1 MKQIVITKYG
11 DTDVLKI
18 QERKDPE
25 PLPGEVLIK
34 VKAIG
39 VNFADILARMG
50 LYPDA
55 PKPPCVVG
63 YEVSGIVEAAGPSV
77 ASSIVGKSVLAL
89 TRFNGYSEKVCVPE
103 TNVFTLPGS
112 LDFEMAAAIPVNY
125 LTAYQLIC
133 VMGGLKKGE
142 SVLIHN
148 AGGGV
153 GLAALDISMHLGA
166 TTYGTSSGKKH
177 PFLKERGLNYPID
190 YRNQDFLSTIMD
202 LTEGKGVELILDPI
216 GGKNWKKNYK
226 ALRSTGRLGV
236 FGVSTVTESKMGRP
250 LQFAKLLT
258 QMPWYN
264 PLGLMNANK
273 SVFGVNL
280 GHMWN
285 ERDKLRGWMQDIL
298 NGVEEGWVRPH
309 VDRTFPFEQ
318 VGEGHA
324 YIEARKNIGKV
335 VLATGD

>member
-1 MKQIVITKYG
+1 MRQIAITKYG
-11 DTDVLKI
+11 DKNVLKI
-18 QERKDPE
+18 QESADPV
-25 PLPGEVLIK
+25 PAPDEVLIK
-34 VKAIG
+34 VKAVGI
-39 VNFADILARMG
+39 NFADILARKG

-55 PKPPCVVG
+55 PKAPCVVG
-63 YEVSGIVEAAGPSV
+63 YEVSGIVEAAGENI
-77 ASSIVGKSVLAL
+77 ASSVVGESVLAL
-89 TRFNGYSEKVCVPE
+89 TRFNGYSDRLCVPGK
-103 TNVFTLPGS
+103 NIFTIPES
-112 LDFEMAAAIPVNY
+112 LDFERAAGIPVNY

-142 SVLIHN
+142 SILIHN

-153 GLAALDISMHLGA
+153 GLAALDIALHLEA
-166 TTYGTSSGKKH
+166 NTYGTSSGKKH
-177 PFLKERGLNYPID
+177 SFLKERGLHHPID
-190 YRNQDFLSTIMD
+190 YRNQDFLATVMQ
-202 LTEGKGVELILDPI
+202 LTDGKGVELVIDPI

-236 FGVSTVTESKMGRP
+236 FGVSTVTESKLARPFQFGR
-250 LQFAKLLT
+250 LIA

-298 NGVEEGWVRPH
+298 DGIAEGWVRPH

-318 VGEGHA
+318 AGEAHA

-335 VLATGD
+335 VLVTGG

>member
-1 MKQIVITKYG
+1 MKQIVIVKYG

-18 QERKDPE
+18 QERMDPE
-25 PLPGEVLIK
+25 PLPGEVLIE

-39 VNFADILARMG
+39 VNFADILARKG

-63 YEVSGIVEAAGPSV
+63 YEVSGFVEAVGKGV
-77 ASSIVGKSVLAL
+77 ASSMVGKPVLAL

-103 TNVFTLPGS
+103 TNVFIIPGS
-112 LDFEMAAAIPVNY
+112 LDFERAAAIPVNY

-153 GLAALDISMHLGA
+153 GLAALDISMHLEA
-166 TTYGTSSGKKH
+166 STYGTSSAGKH
-177 PFLKERGLNYPID
+177 LFLKERGLNHPID
-190 YRNQDFLSTIMD
+190 YRNQNFLSTIMH
-202 LTEGKGVELILDPI
+202 LTDGKGVELVIDPI
-216 GGKNWKKNYK
+216 GGKNWKRSYK
-226 ALRSTGRLGV
+226 ALRSTGRLGM
-236 FGVSTVTESKMGRP
+236 FGVSTVTESKMGR
-250 LQFAKLLT
+250 LFQFIKLIA

-264 PLGLMNANK
+264 PLGLMNGNK

-285 ERDKLRGWMQDIL
+285 EGDKIGEWMQNIL
-298 NGVEEGWVRPH
+298 NGVEQGWVRPH
-309 VDRTFPFEQ
+309 VDKAFPFEQ
-318 VGEGHA
+318 AGEAHA
-324 YIEARKNIGKV
+324 YIEARKNIGKIILV
-335 VLATGD
+335 AGD